1 MAAVSSNLHRKTKK
15 CQDFYF
21 YFFSTR
27 LHNSLKEHN
36 HQVQNKS
43 KEPDRDSFLPKEA
56 NEIFFLV
63 LFIHLDPCM
72 KHDKCMT
79 NFFEC
84 ILNAGMIKLNY

>member
-1 MAAVSSNLHRKTKK
+1 MAAVSSNLHRNKK
-15 CQDFYF
+15 NDKIFIDF
-21 YFFSTR
+21 FFSTR

-56 NEIFFLV
+56 NEIYFLV
-63 LFIHLDPCM
+63 LFIQLDPCM